1 MNTNKEGFEMVSD
14 QLASYLLGTMD
25 GFGFERPVQKL
36 LAKRYGDQF
45 VALGGVK
52 DGGADGFV
60 RAVLE
65 DSSRPTSFVQMSIQ
79 ENAVDKIRKTAN
91 RLKEYGREVK
101 TLVYWTN
108 RKLIVDTLEET
119 LSEELG
125 VTVRVRDWDSVL
137 RLVNWNNE
145 TVKVFNDHFRAELFE
160 LTNAPAPI
168 AAEGYDLVSDPSV
181 YVFLEF
187 ERGERFSRGGLV
199 APIVDSL
206 IYWALRGTNPDGPN
220 LLSRAE
226 LKKVIAELL
235 PGAANILLPNVDAR
249 LKVLSAKDGGG
260 NQRVRHYKQ
269 VDSYCLPHAMRA
281 LLAAESATER
291 SLRADL
297 MTSLAVRATE
307 CGATQPKAVAAVC
320 ERALYRH
327 FHEQGLI
334 LAAFLEKRLDGITVS
349 DQIVEEELRQA
360 AGFGEELS
368 PESYAAA
375 LRVLQGIFY
384 TPSKLENEFLHRLSK
399 TTLLLFT
406 LRHSPRLVEYFNRM
420 TGKFRLLIGTDILVK
435 ALSES
440 FLPLEHR
447 HVTNLMKVA
456 KACGATLVLAEP
468 VVNEVFAHLH
478 GTHLEFRNHYS
489 AKEPYVTPAIASQS
503 DRIMIR
509 TYFYAKLL
517 MGKVSGWRSF
527 IEMFVEVDDLANKS
541 ARGEAQLQAYL
552 CKTFELEPLSRS
564 EISKGVDLTQVEAL
578 ANTLGNSFKNDI
590 LAMNDALMCFS
601 IYAQR
606 TRGNESL
613 TYDGFGLR
621 TWWLTK
627 ETSLLQHTGKLVKE
641 NGGTPFIMRPEFL
654 LNFLSSAPKAAE
666 IDPVVRDLLPSHV
679 GLQIGQHMNATHM
692 HKLLGHVEDWK
703 VLPEARREIRITD
716 AVDRLKFDRLKRYEK
731 NLDIAGVD
739 EADAVLSALRDEK
752 KS

>member
-1 MNTNKEGFEMVSD
+1 MISD
-14 QLASYLLGTMD
+14 ALANYLLGTLD
-25 GFGFERPVQKL
+25 GFGFERLVQKL

-65 DSSRPTSFVQMSIQ
+65 DSKRPTSFVQMSIQ
-79 ENAVDKIRKTAN
+79 ENAVDKIRKTVA

-101 TLVYWTN
+101 TLTYWTP
-108 RKLIVDTLEET
+108 RKLIVDTLEEQ
-119 LSEELG
+119 LSDELE

-137 RLVNWNNE
+137 RLVNWNDD
-145 TVKVFNDHFRAELFE
+145 TVKIFNDHFRAELFE
-160 LTNAPAPI
+160 LTSAPAPL

-181 YVFLEF
+181 YVFLQF
-187 ERGERFSRGGLV
+187 ERGERFSKGGLV

-206 IYWALRGTNPDGPN
+206 IYWALRGTNPDGPK
-220 LLSRAE
+220 LMSRVD
-226 LKKVIAELL
+226 LKRVIAELL
-235 PGAANILLPNVDAR
+235 PGAANTLLPSVDGR

-260 NQRVRHYKQ
+260 NQRVRHYRQ
-269 VDSYCLPHAMRA
+269 ADSYCLPHAMRA
-281 LLAAESATER
+281 LLAAESAAER
-291 SLRADL
+291 SLRTDL
-297 MTSLAVRATE
+297 MASLAARATE
-307 CGATQPKAVAAVC
+307 CGATQPEAVAAVC

-334 LAAFLEKRLDGITVS
+334 LAAFLEKRLDGIVVS
-349 DQIVEEELRQA
+349 DQIVEEELRQTVG
-360 AGFGEELS
+360 AGEQLS
-368 PESYAAA
+368 PQSYAAA

-384 TPSKLENEFLHRLSK
+384 TPSKVENEFLHRLSK

-420 TGKFRLLIGTDILVK
+420 TGKFRLLVGTDILVK

-440 FLPLEHR
+440 FLPSENR
-447 HVTNLMKVA
+447 HVTNLMRVA

-468 VVNEVFAHLH
+468 VVNEVFTHLH
-478 GTHLEFRNHYS
+478 ATHLEFRNHYAS
-489 AKEPYVTPAIASQS
+489 QEPYVTPAIASQS

-517 MGKVSGWRSF
+517 MQRVSGWRSF
-527 IEMFVEVDDLANKS
+527 IEMFVEFDDLASKS

-552 CKTFELEPLSRS
+552 CKTFELEPLSRM
-564 EISKGVDLTQVEAL
+564 EMSKGVDQARVEAL
-578 ANTLGNSFKNDI
+578 ANSLGNTFKNEI
-590 LAMNDALMCFS
+590 LAKNDALMCFA

-606 TRGNESL
+606 ASGNEQS

-627 ETSLLQHTGKLVKE
+627 ETSLLQHTGAVVKE

-654 LNFLSSAPKAAE
+654 LNFLSNAPKAAE

-679 GLQIGQHMNATHM
+679 GLQIGQHLNPTHM
-692 HKLLGHVEDWK
+692 HKLLGHVDEWK
-703 VLPEARREIRITD
+703 MLPDARREIRITD
-716 AVDRLKFDRLKRYEK
+716 AVDQLKYDRLKRYEN
-731 NLDIAGVD
+731 NLDLAGVD
-739 EADAVLSALRDEK
+739 EADTVLSALREER
-752 KS
+752 